1 MNGGLS
7 FRARME
13 ALCPGKGSDCMHMKK
28 RDKLDNAKH
37 TRVWL
42 TAAVVALGLRAACA
56 SAASVQ
62 VSVVDEAG
70 APVPDAV
77 VYATPASGKLPA
89 PKPATTIIDQVKR
102 QFVPLV
108 SVVQTGTAITFPN
121 KDNFEHDVYSFS
133 PAKKFELHL
142 YHGVPANPVVFD
154 KPGLVVMGC
163 NIHDSMVAYLLVVDT
178 PWFAKTDAAGHA
190 VIDNVPAD
198 NYRLTAWHYHLADA
212 NALPVQ
218 SVSAGADAKAAF
230 RLKLSAAAD

>member
-1 MNGGLS
+1 MS
-7 FRARME
+7 
-13 ALCPGKGSDCMHMKK
+13 KHSDNWT
-28 RDKLDNAKH
+28 LA

-42 TAAVVALGLRAACA
+42 STVACWCALHTAAA

-62 VSVVDEAG
+62 VDVVDQNG
-70 APVPDAV
+70 APLADAV
-77 VYATPASGKLPA
+77 VYATPISGKLP
-89 PKPATTIIDQVKR
+89 PSKPAGAIVDQIKR

-163 NIHDSMVAYLLVVDT
+163 NIHDSMIAYVLVVDT
-178 PWFAKTDAAGHA
+178 PWFAKTDANGHA
-190 VIDNVPAD
+190 SIDNLPAD
-198 NYRLTAWHYHLADA
+198 NYKVSAWHYR
-212 NALPVQ
+212 LPEGTAPSSQ
-218 SVSAGADAKAAF
+218 KLPSGEKASFTLNVSTQ
-230 RLKLSAAAD
+230 